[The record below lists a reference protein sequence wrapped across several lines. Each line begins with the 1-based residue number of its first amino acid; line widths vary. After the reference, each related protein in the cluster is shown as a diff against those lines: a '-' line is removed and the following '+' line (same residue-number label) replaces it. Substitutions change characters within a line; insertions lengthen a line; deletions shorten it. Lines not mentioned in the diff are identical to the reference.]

1 MIKLVAFDLDG
12 TIGNTIP
19 MCISAF
25 KKAVAPYTRHELSEK
40 EIIRTFGL
48 NEEGMIRQVAGQN
61 WEKALDDF
69 YLHYAQMHE
78 MCPHPFEGIVNLIQK
93 LKRNSLLTA
102 LITGKGE
109 KSCSITLHQFGMNH
123 CFDAIETG
131 SPYKNRK
138 SEAIRN
144 ILEQFH
150 LQPDGILYI
159 GDTASDVLA
168 CKEAGVQCLSA
179 AWAPNILSEELL
191 SVNAGNIV
199 NSISGLEKRFQ
210 SMGILPPEQ

>member
-12 TIGNTIP
+12 TIGDTIP

-25 KKAVAPYTRHELSEK
+25 KKAVAPYTRHEMSEK

-61 WEKALDDF
+61 WEKALDGF

-78 MCPHPFEGIVNLIQK
+78 MCPHPFGGIVNLIQK

-109 KSCSITLHQFGMNH
+109 KSCSVTLHQFGMNH

-138 SEAIRN
+138 SEAIHN